1 VFLLNAAKGI
11 WNMINRFVG
20 HVFGLIIFTAIPS
33 HILVAAAE
41 QSPTILQCML
51 NATASR
57 GYGFDEKQWLG
68 VLTGSGSANPPFEVS
83 VTGKSGRKSNV
94 IIERF
99 FSGLD
104 TKTPKVR
111 DIRKGQKD
119 LEVSAEVISRVGDSL
134 VLLWHSPKAIGVW
147 VWIALIDRER
157 RTAVV
162 ASVYGGMTYNGGEL
176 ETMDCR

>member
-1 VFLLNAAKGI
+1 MVKHFFCHAFAALI
-11 WNMINRFVG
+11 FS
-20 HVFGLIIFTAIPS
+20 GLPS
-33 HILVAAAE
+33 HILVATAE
-41 QSPTILQCML
+41 GSPTILQCVL

-68 VLTGSGSANPPFEVS
+68 VLTGGGSANPPFKVS
-83 VTGKSGRKSNV
+83 VTGKSGPKSDV
-94 IIERF
+94 TIERF

-119 LEVSAEVISRVGDSL
+119 LEVSAEVVSRDGDSL

-147 VWIALIDRER
+147 VWLAHIDRER

-162 ASVYGGMTYNGGEL
+162 ASVYGGLTYNGGDL